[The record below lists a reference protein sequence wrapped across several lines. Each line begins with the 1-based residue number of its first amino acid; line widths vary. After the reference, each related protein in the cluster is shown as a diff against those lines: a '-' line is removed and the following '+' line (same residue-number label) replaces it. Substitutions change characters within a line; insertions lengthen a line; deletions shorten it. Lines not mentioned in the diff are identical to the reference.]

1 MRDNLADHCRESYVG
16 LTGKSINTRTL
27 LGVEIDCWREIAI
40 SQVILSN
47 SRSASPPS
55 RRLSR
60 CHVVGSLPARPGH
73 SRDTPVTETTW
84 TNSRRSVLVA
94 ATGWSSPTA
103 RVGRFLRQIDVSG
116 LHEGPGEASPNPVW
130 TIKTSGGFADHF
142 VRNR

>member
-60 CHVVGSLPARPGH
+60 SHVVGSLPARPGH
-73 SRDTPVTETTW
+73 SRDTLVTETTW
-84 TNSRRSVLVA
+84 TYSRLCAEVPAGVNSRDTGVEEIAGQHPVA
-94 ATGWSSPTA
+94 WP
-103 RVGRFLRQIDVSG
+103 RFPQNF
-116 LHEGPGEASPNPVW
+116 GPPVFSN
-130 TIKTSGGFADHF
+130 T
-142 VRNR
+142 R